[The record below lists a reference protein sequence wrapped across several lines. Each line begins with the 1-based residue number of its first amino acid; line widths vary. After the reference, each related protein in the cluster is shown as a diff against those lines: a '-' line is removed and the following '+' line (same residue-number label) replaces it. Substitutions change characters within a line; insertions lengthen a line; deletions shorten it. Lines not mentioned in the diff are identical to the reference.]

1 MSGMDNIDFKFLAE
15 QSVDVICLSG
25 FDRLVR
31 YISPS
36 CYQLLGFTPDEL
48 IGKGPEAYIL
58 ADDMPLLLP
67 ARERILAS
75 PTHSDVTTLRMK
87 RKDGAII
94 WVEINVRLV
103 RDTATGEPKEHVIVM
118 RDVTENKKL
127 LDRLTALALFDSLT
141 NLSNRRA
148 FDAVLEREW
157 KRTVRSGTIGRIS
170 GLRQFR
176 DLLSKMEGQLT
187 KADRRRFRE
196 ILLMAEQL
204 EAGVPCYFCS
214 ARAVHAVRSGDSL
227 VRLVC
232 DHHDVDGNPISSG
245 DLPIRLSAR
254 SAEMR
259 QETDG

>member
-1 MSGMDNIDFKFLAE
+1 MKRRLLVGMFAGFALLTSVRVDAHHSFTATYLVDKKVTIEGEVVQFQYRNPHSFLY
-15 QSVDVICLSG
+15 VTVKD
-25 FDRLVR
+25 
-31 YISPS
+31 
-36 CYQLLGFTPDEL
+36 
-48 IGKGPEAYIL
+48 GKGEPQRWAIEWGGSGQL
-58 ADDMPLLLP
+58 
-67 ARERILAS
+67 RGQN
-75 PTHSDVTTLRMK
+75 VTI
-87 RKDGAII
+87 D
-94 WVEINVRLV
+94 
-103 RDTATGEPKEHVIVM
+103 
-118 RDVTENKKL
+118 
-127 LDRLTALALFDSLT
+127 
-141 NLSNRRA
+141 
-148 FDAVLEREW
+148 
-157 KRTVRSGTIGRIS
+157 TVRPGDHVVVTGDPRTIGRIS